1 MKNYLKMAVV
11 GIFCSALILLP
22 NSFSAQGKSDKHDKH
37 GKHGNNGH
45 KGGKD
50 KIDIKIDFG
59 KKGKGNDGKM
69 DIKIKDLGDSH
80 HGHGKHKKHGYYG
93 FGHPGKGHAYGK
105 YKWAHSPDIKKAKHR
120 HIELLGVTVVLVA
133 ATVVFMNAFHPR
145 LNNSKGKLDIRI
157 KAGGLDIKVKQR
169 REARIRHAEIKAKE
183 LDDLLVVSK
192 LRLKVK

>member
-1 MKNYLKMAVV
+1 M
-11 GIFCSALILLP
+11 FCSALILLP

-37 GKHGNNGH
+37 DKHHKHGH

-59 KKGKGNDGKM
+59 KKGKGNDGKV

-80 HGHGKHKKHGYYG
+80 HGKHKKHGYGYYG
-93 FGHPGKGHAYGK
+93 YGHPGRGHAYGK
-105 YKWAHSPDIKKAKHR
+105 YKWAHSPNLKKAKHR
-120 HIELLGVTVVLVA
+120 HIELLGATVVVVA
-133 ATVVFMNAFHPR
+133 ATAVFMNAFHPR
-145 LNNSKGKLDIRI
+145 LDNSKQKLDIRI

-183 LDDLLVVSK
+183 LDDLLAVSK
-192 LRLKVK
+192 VRLKVK